1 MNLILAHCVLSLV
14 LALLRLGSSEAFSTC
29 SNTNMRGVVTEG
41 VLHWPSARMS
51 ATTSPEV
58 VTRESGPFAIKE
70 GVVIVGGGPSGLATA
85 LMLAKRGW
93 NDISVI
99 ERTPSADYFDKE
111 LAFV

>member
-1 MNLILAHCVLSLV
+1 
-14 LALLRLGSSEAFSTC
+14 
-29 SNTNMRGVVTEG
+29 MRAAG
-41 VLHWPSARMS
+41 PS
-51 ATTSPEV
+51 V
-58 VTRESGPFAIKE
+58 IKE

-93 NDISVI
+93 SGISVI

>member
-1 MNLILAHCVLSLV
+1 MH
-14 LALLRLGSSEAFSTC
+14 
-29 SNTNMRGVVTEG
+29 GVVAKG
-41 VLHWPSARMS
+41 LLHWPDRFSTRMS
-51 ATTSPEV
+51 ITTSPEV
-58 VTRESGPFAIKE
+58 ATRETGPSVVKE

>member
-1 MNLILAHCVLSLV
+1 MH
-14 LALLRLGSSEAFSTC
+14 
-29 SNTNMRGVVTEG
+29 GVVTEG
-41 VLHWPSARMS
+41 VLHWPSTRMS

-58 VTRESGPFAIKE
+58 ATRAADPSIIKE

-93 NDISVI
+93 SGISVI
-99 ERTPSADYFDKE
+99 EGTPSADYFDKE